1 MKNKKHFLVYSFYI
15 FIAIL
20 SLNCQEKFPLN
31 TDISKYSF
39 SLVNQDGND
48 VNFPKQYLEKI
59 IVMGFIFTNC
69 PDICP
74 MTTHNM
80 QLIQSKI
87 KEEKINNVQFLAL
100 SFDPDRD
107 RPQILKNYVTIR
119 NIDLDNWQFL
129 TGDKKEVDSLLSVMN
144 VVAIPSDTTYTEDK
158 TPIYTFVHTDRI
170 SLIDKD
176 GKLRKEYSGSKIN
189 IEEIVNDIK
198 KL

>member
-1 MKNKKHFLVYSFYI
+1 MKKIKYLIYTFYI
-15 FIAIL
+15 LIIIS

-31 TDISKYSF
+31 TDISNYSF
-39 SLVNQDGND
+39 LLINQDKNK
-48 VNFPKQYLEKI
+48 VNFLKQYLGKI

-87 KEEKINNVQFLAL
+87 KEEKINGVQFIAL

-107 RPQILKNYVTIR
+107 RPGILRNYASIR
-119 NIDLDNWQFL
+119 NIDLSNWEFL
-129 TGDKKEVDSLLSVMN
+129 TGNKKEVDSLLSVMN
-144 VVAIPSDTTYTEDK
+144 VVAIPTDTTYADEK
-158 TPIYTFVHTDRI
+158 TPIYFFVHTDRI
-170 SLIDKD
+170 SLIDRQ
-176 GKLRKEYSGSKIN
+176 GKLRKEYSGSKID
-189 IEEIVNDIK
+189 IEEIINDIK

>member
-1 MKNKKHFLVYSFYI
+1 MKKKHFFVYSFYV
-15 FIAIL
+15 FIAVFF
-20 SLNCQEKFPLN
+20 LNCQEKFPLN
-31 TDISKYSF
+31 TDISNYSF
-39 SLVNQDGND
+39 SLVNQDENNI
-48 VNFPKQYLEKI
+48 NFPKQYSGKI

-107 RPQILKNYVTIR
+107 KPRILKNYATIR
-119 NIDLDNWQFL
+119 NIDLRNWQFL
-129 TGDKKEVDSLLSVMN
+129 TGDKKEVDSLLSIMN

-170 SLIDKD
+170 SLIDQN